1 MESLGS
7 RSAIAPAVVKT
18 AAQKKYPKPRPRVLA
33 RARSDANDDASEAK
47 KQAVAGA
54 QDSSQQDYLSVRRR
68 RRIADARA
76 PVRAFPQRGF
86 VASMRGRRLRPTP
99 RVGARPNAESTRP
112 RVVARWDRSSR
123 PAQTL
128 NAR

>member
-7 RSAIAPAVVKT
+7 RSALAPAVVKT

-54 QDSSQQDYLSVRRR
+54 
-68 RRIADARA
+68 
-76 PVRAFPQRGF
+76 
-86 VASMRGRRLRPTP
+86 
-99 RVGARPNAESTRP
+99 
-112 RVVARWDRSSR
+112 
-123 PAQTL
+123 
-128 NAR
+128 

>member
-1 MESLGS
+1 MPRDIDARDPTVRCARVMESLGS

-54 QDSSQQDYLSVRRR
+54 
-68 RRIADARA
+68 
-76 PVRAFPQRGF
+76 
-86 VASMRGRRLRPTP
+86 
-99 RVGARPNAESTRP
+99 
-112 RVVARWDRSSR
+112 
-123 PAQTL
+123 
-128 NAR
+128 